1 MSQKRSLTM
10 LEERTAALEMCGYCP
25 KLCRGACP
33 VSEAEASEALIP
45 WGKMSMTW
53 YAARGDIEPAPDV
66 AALPWACTG
75 CYACRDRCEH
85 QNPVAETLRAAR
97 SVYQGLGLAPA
108 RSEAALAG
116 FHARRERLAG
126 RAREL
131 DGAERGDAALLIG
144 CGYLSLR
151 SAEAKDVVLAA
162 RRLLG
167 SVSVLTGCCGL
178 AQREAGDGRA
188 ADELR
193 DKLLD
198 EAGGRPLL
206 AADAGCALEL
216 RSAGAK
222 TLAELGAGALSRL
235 ERVPSL
241 GDRVRW
247 HDPCRLSRGLGI
259 QAEPR
264 SILERA
270 LGAPPAEFVHSG
282 REGQCSGAGGLLP
295 LTMPRTAQ
303 TIARARLSEHS
314 ELGGGVI
321 ATACAASLRWLRLAG
336 ANVIDLS
343 TVLAR
348 SLSRG

>member
-1 MSQKRSLTM
+1 MSEGRRLTM
-10 LEERTAALEMCGYCP
+10 LDERAAALEMCGYCP

-53 YAARGDIEPAPDV
+53 YAARGDIEPDPDV

-75 CYACRDRCEH
+75 CYACRERCEH

-97 SVYQGLGLAPA
+97 SVYQRLGLAPA
-108 RSEAALAG
+108 RSDAALAG
-116 FHARRERLAG
+116 FSARRERLAE

-131 DGAERGDAALLIG
+131 DGGERGDSALVIG

-151 SAEAKDVVLAA
+151 SAEAKDVVRAA

-178 AQREAGDGRA
+178 AFREAGDERA
-188 ADELR
+188 ANEAR
-193 DKLLD
+193 TKLLD
-198 EAGGRPLL
+198 AAGGRPLV

-222 TLAELGAGALSRL
+222 TLAELGAAELSRL
-235 ERVPSL
+235 GPVPSL
-241 GDRVRW
+241 GERVRW

-259 QAEPR
+259 EAEPR

-270 LGAPPAEFVHSG
+270 LGVPPAEFVH
-282 REGQCSGAGGLLP
+282 RGQAGHCSGAGGLLP

-303 TIARARLSEHS
+303 SIARARLREHS

-321 ATACAASLRWLRLAG
+321 ATACASSLRWLRLAG

-348 SLSRG
+348 SLAGD

>member
-1 MSQKRSLTM
+1 MSEGRRLTM
-10 LEERTAALEMCGYCP
+10 LDERAAALETCGYCP

-53 YAARGDIEPAPDV
+53 YAARGDIEPDPDV

-75 CYACRDRCEH
+75 CYACRERCEH

-97 SVYQGLGLAPA
+97 AVYHRLGLAPA

-116 FHARRERLAG
+116 FGARRERLAE
-126 RAREL
+126 RARKL
-131 DGAERGDAALLIG
+131 DGGERGDAALVIG

-151 SAEAKDVVLAA
+151 SAEAKDAVLAA

-167 SVSVLTGCCGL
+167 SVSVLAGCCGL
-178 AQREAGDGRA
+178 ALREAGDEA
-188 ADELR
+188 AAVEAR
-193 DKLLD
+193 TKLLD
-198 EAGGRPLL
+198 EAGGRPLV

-216 RSAGAK
+216 RAAGAK
-222 TLAELGAGALSRL
+222 TLAELGAAELSRL
-235 ERVPSL
+235 GPVASL
-241 GDRVRW
+241 GERVRW

-259 QAEPR
+259 EAEPR

-270 LGAPPAEFVHSG
+270 LGGPPAEFVH
-282 REGQCSGAGGLLP
+282 RGQAGHCSGAGGLLP

-303 TIARARLSEHS
+303 SIARARLREHS

-321 ATACAASLRWLRLAG
+321 ATACASSLRWLRLAG

-348 SLSRG
+348 SLSGD

>member
-1 MSQKRSLTM
+1 MSEKRRLTM
-10 LEERTAALEMCGYCP
+10 LDERAAALEMCGYCP

-53 YAARGDIEPAPDV
+53 YAARGDIEPEPDV

-75 CYACRDRCEH
+75 CFACRARCEH

-97 SVYQGLGLAPA
+97 SVYHHLGLAPP
-108 RSEAALAG
+108 RSDAALAG
-116 FHARRERLAG
+116 FQARRERLAE

-131 DGAERGDAALLIG
+131 GGGEAGDAALLIG

-151 SAEAKDVVLAA
+151 SAEAKDIVLAA

-167 SVSVLTGCCGL
+167 SVRVLSGCCGL
-178 AQREAGDGRA
+178 AQREAGDAGA

-193 DKLLD
+193 QKLLD
-198 EAGGRPLL
+198 EAGKRPLVV
-206 AADAGCALEL
+206 ADAGCALEL
-216 RSAGAK
+216 RAAGAK
-222 TLAELGAGALSRL
+222 TLAECGAAELSRL
-235 ERVPSL
+235 GPVPSL

-259 QAEPR
+259 EAEPR

-282 REGQCSGAGGLLP
+282 REGHCSGAGGLLP
-295 LTMPRTAQ
+295 LTMPHTAR
-303 TIARARLSEHS
+303 TIARARLREHS

-321 ATACAASLRWLRLAG
+321 ATACASSLRWLRLAG

-348 SLSRG
+348 SLSGG

>member
-1 MSQKRSLTM
+1 MSEGRRLTM
-10 LEERTAALEMCGYCP
+10 LDERAAALETCGYCP

-53 YAARGDIEPAPDV
+53 YAARGDIEPDADV

-75 CYACRDRCEH
+75 CYACRARCEH

-97 SVYQGLGLAPA
+97 SVYHKLGLAPA
-108 RSEAALAG
+108 RSEAALAR
-116 FHARRERLAG
+116 FHARRAQLGE

-131 DGAERGDAALLIG
+131 GAGEEGDAALVIG

-167 SVSVLTGCCGL
+167 SVRVLTGCCGL
-178 AQREAGDGRA
+178 AQREAGDERA
-188 ADELR
+188 AAELR

-198 EAGGRPLL
+198 EARGRPLVV
-206 AADAGCALEL
+206 ADAGCALEL

-222 TLAELGAGALSRL
+222 TLAELGAAELDRL
-235 ERVPSL
+235 RPVPSL
-241 GDRVRW
+241 GERVRW
-247 HDPCRLSRGLGI
+247 HDPCRLSRGLGVE
-259 QAEPR
+259 AEPR
-264 SILERA
+264 RILERA

-282 REGQCSGAGGLLP
+282 REGHCSGAGGLLP
-295 LTMPRTAQ
+295 LTMPRTAR
-303 TIARARLSEHS
+303 TIARARLREHS

-321 ATACAASLRWLRLAG
+321 ATACASSLRWLRLAG
-336 ANVIDLS
+336 ANVVDLS
-343 TVLAR
+343 TVIAR
-348 SLSRG
+348 SLAGG